1 MRTEAGAAGRRN
13 RSILTFL
20 KKNQEVAAA
29 LVKKSFCA
37 KIFFIFWFVLTASL
51 LFPDMVKILYI
62 WDICCCKFTKPL
74 NDFE

>member
-1 MRTEAGAAGRRN
+1 V
-13 RSILTFL
+13 

-29 LVKKSFCA
+29 LVKKKFLR
-37 KIFFIFWFVLTASL
+37 KNLFIFWFVLTASL